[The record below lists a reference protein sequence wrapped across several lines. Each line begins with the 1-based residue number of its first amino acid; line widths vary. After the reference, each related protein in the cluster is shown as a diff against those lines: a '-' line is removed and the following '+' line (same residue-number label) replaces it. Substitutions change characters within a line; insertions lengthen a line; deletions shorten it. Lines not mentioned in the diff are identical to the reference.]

1 VRSAV
6 AIVLAL
12 VALAATACGS
22 SKKELRAASRATTEV
37 ETAPQKGAFARFK
50 YSRAQVQSF
59 LRSCAA
65 AGGSRS
71 DCQCIFQKMRLVTPP
86 AQLAVAAKTMDN
98 PKAPGEASRKL
109 QTAVRS
115 CGANLSPSG

>member
-1 VRSAV
+1 M
-6 AIVLAL
+6 LAL

-22 SKKELRAASRATTEV
+22 SNKELRAASRPTTDV
-37 ETAPQKGAFARFK
+37 ETAPQKGAVARFK
-50 YSRAQVQSF
+50 YSQAQVQSF

-71 DCQCIFQKMRLVTPP
+71 DCQCVFRKVRLVTPP
-86 AQLAVAAKTMDN
+86 AQLARAARTMDN
-98 PKAPGEASRKL
+98 PRAPGAASRKL

-115 CGANLSPSG
+115 CDANLSRSP